1 MALRVFAVMGEIL
14 NLLREKECE
23 IGEISEVL
31 GIPEPKVREILQTL
45 IGTELIEV
53 NGKVKLSSFGKAIT
67 EMSVE

>member
-1 MALRVFAVMGEIL
+1 MVSKVFAVMGEIL

>member
-23 IGEISEVL
+23 IGEISEAL

>member
-1 MALRVFAVMGEIL
+1 MGEIL